1 MDTAADNSAAL
12 AIRDSACD
20 DLIAKLEE
28 EAAASDANTAEIA
41 PFVRELFARYF
52 DASQKKNEPAEV
64 ASAKISKMVGKQ
76 ARKKFAISSEPVPT
90 ADRASEPETVFTGQ
104 VAGKTSG
111 IERKILNIL
120 TAVSA
125 HFGEPITILSGQRSK
140 PQQVQALYTNWQSHL
155 RRGKDNAYL
164 AKNEKLREQLDILKQ
179 EKNKEKFV
187 ALLNKSADFS
197 ALSRHIDGNEVD
209 LAANTD
215 PDIVAA
221 LATCLNH
228 SAGRNSEGARC
239 HHFDNSKAVWPIT
252 ESTRA
257 KWKTP

>member
-28 EAAASDANTAEIA
+28 EAAASDADTSDIA
-41 PFVRELFARYF
+41 PFVKELFARYF

-76 ARKKFAISSEPVPT
+76 ARKKFAISSEPAPT
-90 ADRASEPETVFTGQ
+90 PEPEHEAETAFAGQ

-111 IERKILNIL
+111 IDRKILNIL
-120 TAVSA
+120 TEVSA

-140 PQQVQALYTNWQSHL
+140 PQQAQALYTNWQSHL

-164 AKNEKLREQLDILKQ
+164 AKNEKLREQLDALKQ
-179 EKNKEKFV
+179 EKNKDKFV

-215 PDIVAA
+215 PDLVAA

-239 HHFDNSKAVWPIT
+239 HHFDNRKAVWPIT